1 MQKCPLGI
9 RQWVLH
15 EQISIGRL
23 HKACQGG
30 NLRQYVTFTYH
41 LSWLAN
47 TCTWYVEYAYKI
59 VSHTI
64 LCRKMR
70 SISQRERQTHN
81 YWQLTSKITLL
92 APKLLLNYL
101 WPMITIQ
108 SHPSIPFHKAFLSP
122 SGDLGIGLVW
132 DNNRTGPTFWWDC
145 WNPLQTEL
153 DHQWWVLSYSQ
164 DDTRWF

>member
-1 MQKCPLGI
+1 MDFTHGPNEKYQFLVFLWFFQNGHIQATPTDGCQVKNTSWQSGEFVWLGRVSNFMHAYCIVCLDCVTIQKCPLGI

-30 NLRQYVTFTYH
+30 NLQQYVTFTYH

-70 SISQRERQTHN
+70 
-81 YWQLTSKITLL
+81 
-92 APKLLLNYL
+92 
-101 WPMITIQ
+101 
-108 SHPSIPFHKAFLSP
+108 
-122 SGDLGIGLVW
+122 
-132 DNNRTGPTFWWDC
+132 
-145 WNPLQTEL
+145 
-153 DHQWWVLSYSQ
+153 
-164 DDTRWF
+164 

>member
-1 MQKCPLGI
+1 MDCVTMQKCPLGI

-81 YWQLTSKITLL
+81 YWQLTTKITLL

-108 SHPSIPFHKAFLSP
+108 FQTHPILQSLFNNQNRPWIDPELTSN
-122 SGDLGIGLVW
+122 DLLW
-132 DNNRTGPTFWWDC
+132 LHSD
-145 WNPLQTEL
+145 
-153 DHQWWVLSYSQ
+153 
-164 DDTRWF
+164 